1 MSVRTETTAARAA
14 ETLAAGTRAAET
26 LAGDAAGRTTRAHS
40 APRSLDSVESAVAA
54 MAAGRPVLVVDN
66 EDRENEGDIIFAAEH
81 ATPELM
87 GWTIR
92 YSSGVICVPLDGER
106 ADALALPPMVE
117 INQDSKGTAYTVSCD
132 AAVGVSTGISAT
144 DRALTARILADPSS
158 TPSSLTR
165 PGHIF
170 PLRAVK
176 GGVRERPGHTEAAV
190 DLCRLAGL
198 VPVGVIAEL
207 VHDNGEMM
215 RLDSLRQ
222 FAAAHGCPL
231 ISIEDLV
238 SHLETGGERVATDPA
253 GDEEKR

>member
-1 MSVRTETTAARAA
+1 MSAPAKTSPTGSARTGLDPVEAAIAA
-14 ETLAAGTRAAET
+14 IAAGQ
-26 LAGDAAGRTTRAHS
+26 
-40 APRSLDSVESAVAA
+40 AVI
-54 MAAGRPVLVVDN
+54 VVDN

-81 ATPELM
+81 ATPALM

-92 YSSGVICVPLDGER
+92 YSSGVICVPLDGEH
-106 ADALALPPMVE
+106 ADALVLPPMVE
-117 INQDSKGTAYTVSCD
+117 INEDAKGTAYTVSCD
-132 AAVGVSTGISAT
+132 AAIGVSTGISAT

-158 TPSSLTR
+158 SPASITR

-170 PLRAVK
+170 PLRAVN

-198 VPVGVIAEL
+198 APVGVIAEL
-207 VHDNGEMM
+207 VHDDGEMM
-215 RLDSLRQ
+215 RLDSLRD
-222 FAAAHGCPL
+222 FAADHGCPL

-238 SHLETGGERVATDPA
+238 SYVEAVESQAAHVSR